1 MEEDLHT
8 YSKLIADME
17 HNQDPS
23 LVQPFSVNATMMQH
37 FEDGTLIGL
46 PPESEDTTTTT
57 LSTMCNVKTKFI
69 TGTKIDIARAHK
81 ELILLDTG
89 ANGSF
94 SSNLRW
100 IHNLKYFPT
109 PQYAIVGD
117 GFKCMVYGIG

>member
-23 LVQPFSVNATMMQH
+23 LVQPFSVNATTMQH

-57 LSTMCNVKTKFI
+57 LSTMCNMKTKFI

-100 IHNLKYFPT
+100 IHNLK
-109 PQYAIVGD
+109 
-117 GFKCMVYGIG
+117 